1 MPQSHC
7 FTMAAAHQLLLCA
20 LMATLALALANPPP
34 PSHPPAPA
42 KPGWHPHMPH
52 LHMPHLHMPHPHLSP
67 KFKANLVHIKE
78 CVKKEIVK
86 LPGGVGHLMS
96 NCLASIS
103 MGPPAFGACVAGK
116 GIMSA
121 ARATSHIAVC
131 VG

>member
-1 MPQSHC
+1 
-7 FTMAAAHQLLLCA
+7 MAAAHQLLLCA

-42 KPGWHPHMPH
+42 KPGWHP
-52 LHMPHLHMPHPHLSP
+52 HMPHLHMPHPHLSP